1 MAYASNRGSRP
12 LEIIGHRGSPK
23 EQHENTLPSF
33 RLAFAQGANAIELD
47 VHATKDGAVVV
58 HHDPTTN
65 SRPGDSG
72 PVLWLADSTLA
83 AVRAVELGNDKIPT
97 LDEVL
102 SAAPSDA
109 VVYVEVKAQRIE
121 ESVIA
126 SIGAG
131 GRRCA
136 VHSFDHRV
144 VRRVH
149 ELAPEIPV
157 GILQT
162 SYPVD
167 PLRAMRDAGARDLWQ
182 QWELIDEPLI
192 ASVHDDGG
200 RVIAWTVN
208 SSDIA
213 ERLIHWG
220 IDAICTD
227 LPGVMRPIADSIIQ
241 RAR

>member
-1 MAYASNRGSRP
+1 MAYASNRGARP

-23 EQHENTLPSF
+23 EHRENTLPSF
-33 RLAFAQGANAIELD
+33 QRAFSHGANGIELD
-47 VHATKDGAVVV
+47 VHGTKDGAVIV
-58 HHDPTTN
+58 HHDFTTN

-72 PVLWLADSTLA
+72 PVLPLAESTLA
-83 AVRAVELGNDKIPT
+83 ALRAIELGSDKIPT

-102 SAAPSDA
+102 SAAPSTA

-126 SIGAG
+126 AIRGG

-144 VRRVH
+144 ARRIH
-149 ELAPEIPV
+149 DLAPEIPV

-162 SYPVD
+162 SYPID
-167 PLRAMRDAGARDLWQ
+167 PLRPMRDAGARDLWQ
-182 QWELIDEPLI
+182 QWELIDESLI
-192 ASVHDDGG
+192 ERVHDDGR

-208 SSDIA
+208 APETA
-213 ERLIHWG
+213 ERLIRWG
-220 IDAICTD
+220 IDGICSD
-227 LPGVMRPIADSIIQ
+227 LPGVMRPIADAI
-241 RAR
+241 APG

>member
-1 MAYASNRGSRP
+1 MAYASSRGGRP

-23 EQHENTLPSF
+23 EQRENTLASF
-33 RLAFAQGANAIELD
+33 RRAFAHGANGIELD
-47 VHATKDGAVVV
+47 VHGTKDGAVVV
-58 HHDPTTN
+58 HHDPSTN

-72 PVLWLADSTLA
+72 AVLTLAESTLA
-83 AVRAVELGNDKIPT
+83 SVRAVELGNDKIAT

-102 SAAPSDA
+102 SAVPGEA
-109 VVYVEVKAQRIE
+109 VIYVEVKAQRIE

-126 SIGAG
+126 AIRTG

-144 VRRVH
+144 ARRVH

-167 PLRAMRDAGARDLWQ
+167 PLRPMRDAGARDLWQ
-182 QWELIDEPLI
+182 HWELIDGSLI
-192 ASVHDDGG
+192 ERVHDDGG

-208 SSDIA
+208 AVEIA
-213 ERLIHWG
+213 ERLIRWG
-220 IDAICTD
+220 IDGICTD
-227 LPGVMRPIADSIIQ
+227 LPGVMRPVADSIGTD
-241 RAR
+241 

>member
-1 MAYASNRGSRP
+1 MAYASNRATRP
-12 LEIIGHRGSPK
+12 LEIIGHRGSPN
-23 EQHENTLPSF
+23 EHRENTLPSF
-33 RLAFAQGANAIELD
+33 RRAFAHGANGIELD
-47 VHATKDGAVVV
+47 VHGTKDGAVVV
-58 HHDPTTN
+58 HHDPSTN
-65 SRPGDSG
+65 SRAGDSG
-72 PVLWLADSTLA
+72 PVLSLVDSTLA
-83 AVRAVELGNDKIPT
+83 AVRTVQLGNDKIPT

-102 SAAPSDA
+102 SATPSEG
-109 VVYVEVKAQRIE
+109 VVYVEVKAVAIE

-126 SIGAG
+126 SIRNG

-167 PLRAMRDAGARDLWQ
+167 PLRPMRDAGARDLWQ
-182 QWELIDEPLI
+182 QWELIDESLI
-192 ASVHDDGG
+192 ERVHGDGG

-208 SSDIA
+208 RSEIA
-213 ERLIHWG
+213 ERLIRWG
-220 IDAICTD
+220 IDGVCTD
-227 LPGVMRPIADSIIQ
+227 LPGVMRPIADSIVHS
-241 RAR
+241 